1 MRRTEN
7 KLKLWVFK
15 DGMHLRLQKTFI
27 LSKKMDE
34 VERKKNKIMD
44 RRLKEEPPDE
54 GFNVRNIED
63 C

>member
-1 MRRTEN
+1 
-7 KLKLWVFK
+7 
-15 DGMHLRLQKTFI
+15 
-27 LSKKMDE
+27 MDAG
-34 VERKKNKIMD
+34 ERKKKKKMD